1 MKLGIVGYGKM
12 GKAIFQY
19 YIERKCVSKL
29 ILVCS
34 SKLKVNEATENTEKN
49 LKRKVRRGMINKSEM
64 ENWRNRIIIS
74 DDYNVL
80 EECEL
85 VIETVTE
92 NLQTKRE
99 VISKIERHISPDSMI
114 VTNTSSL
121 DLEQIFK
128 DSSKDRHLA
137 GLHYFYPLSIFTT
150 VEIGCFSKTSEQD
163 ASILKK
169 FVDDNEQ
176 IALVL
181 HDENNLLISKILTT
195 IVSYS
200 FEIFQNYEMSLEE
213 TGEIVRKNIMA
224 FDPFEVIDSTGFSI
238 ITQCLLN
245 LKNERHRG
253 SYENLLIAVNEL
265 KEKGYQGGEKGIIA
279 AYNNGD
285 IVKKTQIEQKPLQ
298 MIECEMIEDIAK
310 EIVYYTNVKKIEK
323 NILLKALENAIGLN
337 TKVCIKVEELC

>member
-19 YIERKCVSKL
+19 YIERECISKL

-34 SKLKVNEATENTEKN
+34 SKLKVNEATENIEKN
-49 LKRKVRRGMINKSEM
+49 LKRKVRRGIVDKREL
-64 ENWRNRIIIS
+64 ENWRKRIIIS

-80 EECEL
+80 EGCEL

-99 VISKIERHISPDSMI
+99 VISNIESHISPDCII

-128 DSSKDRHLA
+128 DSSKEQHLA

-150 VEIGCFSKTSEQD
+150 VEIGCFSKTSKQD
-163 ASILKK
+163 VSILKK

-176 IALVL
+176 ISLVL
-181 HDENNLLISKILTT
+181 HNENNLLISRILTT

-200 FEIFQNYEMSLEE
+200 FELFQDYEISLEE
-213 TGEIVRKNIMA
+213 IGEIVRKNIMA
-224 FDPFEVIDSTGFSI
+224 FDPFKVIDSTGFSI
-238 ITQCLLN
+238 IIQCLLN
-245 LKNERHRG
+245 LKNERHWVR
-253 SYENLLIAVNEL
+253 YENLLIAVNEL
-265 KEKGYQGGEKGIIA
+265 KEKGYHGGEKGIIA
-279 AYNNGD
+279 AYNSGD
-285 IVKKTQIEQKPLQ
+285 IVKKTKKVQKSLQIL
-298 MIECEMIEDIAK
+298 ECEMIEVIAK
-310 EIVYYTNVKKIEK
+310 EIVYYTNVKNIEK
-323 NILLKALENAIGLN
+323 NILLRALENAIGLN
-337 TKVCIKVEELC
+337 TKVCIRVEELC